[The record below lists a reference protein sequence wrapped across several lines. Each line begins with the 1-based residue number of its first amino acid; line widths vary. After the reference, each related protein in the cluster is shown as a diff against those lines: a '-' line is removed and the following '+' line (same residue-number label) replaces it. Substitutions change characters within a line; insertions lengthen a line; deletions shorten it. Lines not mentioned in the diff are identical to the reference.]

1 MTTTTLNMYYTD
13 YTSTAIKSFILF
25 IRRLRLF
32 IHFNYYLY
40 PIDDD
45 HISSSFFFFFSSL
58 LLLVIYYFSGW
69 IHSQST
75 GRRSPRRTE
84 TRLSELTQESAPHRL
99 RHGRA
104 HASIVLECWR
114 LHGQAEGPVGKY
126 QQKFGGHRAAYC
138 QLHQLKCQRDFGE
151 KPEKLGLEL
160 G

>member
-25 IRRLRLF
+25 IRRLF

-40 PIDDD
+40 PIDRRS
-45 HISSSFFFFFSSL
+45 HLFFFFFFFSL

-126 QQKFGGHRAAYC
+126 QQKFGGHRAACC
-138 QLHQLKCQRDFGE
+138 QLHQLKCQRHFRE
-151 KPEKLGLEL
+151 KYQGGFKDTPEL
-160 G
+160 